1 MNTLKPI
8 YRLHLFHF
16 GLVFTLL
23 FSVCLAFYM
32 QFKFDFLQE
41 QILSSKNQI
50 VEYQD
55 QIRLL
60 EVEWVYL
67 TRPERLRTLSER
79 YLQNNGYIS
88 SIQIKD
94 TTRLERYYVASL
106 EKQLKKKQNLA
117 MNEVKQKI
125 N

>member
-67 TRPERLRTLSER
+67 TRPERLRQLTEKF
-79 YLQNNGYIS
+79 LQDNQYMLASQVQEVLQPQIIS
-88 SIQIKD
+88 TEFVTEQ
-94 TTRLERYYVASL
+94 
-106 EKQLKKKQNLA
+106 KQNAPKSL
-117 MNEVKQKI
+117 
-125 N
+125 

>member
-1 MNTLKPI
+1 MSTLKPI

-32 QFKFDFLQE
+32 QFKFDGLQE

-67 TRPERLRTLSER
+67 TRPERLRQLTEKF
-79 YLQNNGYIS
+79 LQDNQYMLASQVQEDLQPQIIS
-88 SIQIKD
+88 TEFVTEQ
-94 TTRLERYYVASL
+94 
-106 EKQLKKKQNLA
+106 KQNAPQSL
-117 MNEVKQKI
+117 
-125 N
+125 

>member
-67 TRPERLRTLSER
+67 TRPERLRQLTEKF
-79 YLQNNGYIS
+79 LQDNQYMLASQVQEDLQAQIIS
-88 SIQIKD
+88 TEFVTEQ
-94 TTRLERYYVASL
+94 
-106 EKQLKKKQNLA
+106 KQNAPQSL
-117 MNEVKQKI
+117 
-125 N
+125 